1 MFLKLILVTNNKI
14 RKFETIAY
22 DILQESYEIDSNKAE
37 LTLMRPI
44 PEFDSYT
51 TIQAAKASENMD
63 LVAHVSVQNILARIW
78 YSQIMTDTS
87 DFKAFTHIFEIIF
100 FFE

>member
-1 MFLKLILVTNNKI
+1 
-14 RKFETIAY
+14 
-22 DILQESYEIDSNKAE
+22 
-37 LTLMRPI
+37 MRPI

-87 DFKAFTHIFEIIF
+87 DFKAFACF
-100 FFE
+100 